1 MGRWKRSAG
10 NYLYSGSGGIYMEG
24 KITGKYGVIA
34 AVLLATLLGGALQ
47 AEAWWDAK
55 WQFRKKVAFD
65 TTAKG
70 ADLKENI
77 TEIPVLLRLH
87 TANFSFTNAKEDG
100 SDLRFV
106 SGDDK
111 TPLKFHIEKYD
122 SKQEIALVWVRA
134 PQISGGS
141 GQDFVWA
148 YYGNSSVQAAGDS
161 GGTYDTGQSLVF
173 HFDEKDG
180 SPRDATAYG
189 NHAADFSGKLG
200 MPAVI
205 GNGVLFNGASDRII
219 VKRSPSLNFT
229 KGFTFSAWLKP
240 AATPG
245 DARLFSWDDGKQSLI
260 IGLDKSGAWCSIAT
274 GAGKGVTTKGAPV
287 PAAGWHHLTVTA
299 EPGKKVT
306 VYLDGKE
313 AVSAPLKDALPSPS
327 DEIAI
332 GGTVKGGHFY
342 SGELDE
348 VKISSLARPATWIA
362 LEAGSQGQDAKL
374 AGLMQEEAGKGGGE
388 DLTIHLMKVIS
399 KSVTL
404 DGWLVIGLCT
414 FMLLLA
420 VFVFILKFLLL
431 NKIQRDNRDFL
442 EAFKDNHDPLGLTE
456 SEEGTFEHSSLYRV
470 YMAGHDEIVK
480 WLSRHAKEGDALVI
494 DRLTPSVINI
504 YRSAL
509 DRASVREGQ
518 RMSAWMI
525 VLTLGISGGPFWG
538 LLGTVWG
545 VMNTFA
551 ALAEAG
557 EANLSA
563 IAPGVASALA
573 CTLFGLFVAIP
584 TLFAYSYLNVRMKM
598 VSADNRTFID
608 ELLVKIEDVY
618 GATT

>member
-1 MGRWKRSAG
+1 MAG
-10 NYLYSGSGGIYMEG
+10 
-24 KITGKYGVIA
+24 KFTGKYIGIMAVALLVI
-34 AVLLATLLGGALQ
+34 LLGGALR
-47 AEAWWDAK
+47 ADAWWDAK
-55 WQFRKKVAFD
+55 WQFRKKIAFD

-77 TEIPVLLRLH
+77 TEVPVLLRLH
-87 TANFSFTNAKEDG
+87 TGNFAFTNAREDG

-122 SKQEIALVWVRA
+122 PKQEIALVWVKA

-141 GQDFVWA
+141 NQDFVWV
-148 YYGNSSVQAAGDS
+148 YYGNSSVQGGSDS
-161 GGTYDTGQSLVF
+161 GGTYDTAQAAVF
-173 HFDEKDG
+173 HFNEKDG

-200 MPAVI
+200 VPAAI
-205 GNGVLFNGASDRII
+205 GNGVLFNGSSDRLI
-219 VKRSPSLNFT
+219 VKRSPSLNFA
-229 KGFTFSAWLKP
+229 KGFTFSTWLKP

-245 DARLFSWDDGKQSLI
+245 DARLFSWDDGKQSLV
-260 IGLDKSGAWCSIAT
+260 IGLDQSGVWSRIVT
-274 GAGKGVTTKGAPV
+274 GSGKGAMVKGGPV
-287 PAAGWHHLTVTA
+287 SAAGWHHLAVTA

-306 VYLDGKE
+306 IYLDGKE
-313 AVSAPLKDALPSPS
+313 SASTPLKDPLPSPA
-327 DEIAI
+327 DEMAI
-332 GGTVKGGHFY
+332 GGTVTGGNFY
-342 SGELDE
+342 AGELDE
-348 VKISSLARPATWIA
+348 VKISALPRTATSIA
-362 LEAGSQGQDAKL
+362 LEAGSQGPESKL
-374 AGLMQEEAGKGGGE
+374 AAFMPEEAGSGGG
-388 DLTIHLMKVIS
+388 DNLTIHLMKVIS

-414 FMLLLA
+414 FMLVLA
-420 VFVFILKFLLL
+420 VYVFVKKFLLL
-431 NKIQRDNRDFL
+431 NNIQRDNRDFL

-456 SEEGTFEHSSLYRV
+456 SEEGSYEHSSLYRI

-480 WLSRHAKEGDALVI
+480 WLSRHAREGDVLEI
-494 DRLTPSVINI
+494 DRLKPSVINI

-509 DRASVREGQ
+509 DRASVLEAQ
-518 RMSAWMI
+518 RLSAWMI

-551 ALAEAG
+551 SLAEAG

-573 CTLFGLFVAIP
+573 CTLFGLLVAIP
-584 TLFAYSYLNVRMKM
+584 ALFAYSYLNARMKM
-598 VSADNRTFID
+598 VSSGNRTFID

-618 GATT
+618 GETA